1 MDPLKLHKILLGVGV
16 AVIVALV
23 VALGLITKKSAT
35 LLRRRDNLRKD
46 LSALR
51 QKYEADTKALRAT
64 HTAQID
70 RSEAIVASGVAS
82 RAEIVKATAFTIND
96 LVNRQQFVQF
106 GNLQDPEDRSADH
119 GKRQLNTIGH
129 AMLAGHQQN
138 SNTT

>member
-82 RAEIVKATAFTIND
+82 RAEIVKATEDAKKYTRPQSGDFKHRTKRREAASKHGSPANAMRRPGRW
-96 LVNRQQFVQF
+96 RQST
-106 GNLQDPEDRSADH
+106 P
-119 GKRQLNTIGH
+119 T
-129 AMLAGHQQN
+129 
-138 SNTT
+138 